1 MTNKISFRF
10 LSASVAAVGAALAL
24 SPAAFAGS
32 NNTAASGSVSVN
44 SDVKAN
50 CIAQVSG
57 SVSLTGYDSVVANAS
72 GGVDKSDSS
81 TASIKYTCTRGLP
94 VSIELGYGSNA
105 AGDGGTQRYLKNGSE
120 TIAYN
125 LLDVATPWGDVAHN
139 AAKSV
144 TGTGL
149 EVSAPITVVIPKG
162 QNPSF
167 ANGTGYTDT
176 ITANMNY

>member
-32 NNTAASGSVSVN
+32 NNTAASGNVTVTSNVA
-44 SDVKAN
+44 AN
-50 CIAQVSG
+50 CIASVTG
-57 SVSLTGYDSVVANAS
+57 SVSLTGYDSVVNNKTADLSNS
-72 GGVDKSDSS
+72 N
-81 TASIKYTCTRGLP
+81 TASITYTCTRDLP
-94 VSIELGYGSNA
+94 VKIELGYGSNA
-105 AGDGGTQRYLKNGSE
+105 AGGTQRFLKNGTE

-125 LLDVATPWGDVAHN
+125 LLDGSAPWGDVAHN

-144 TGTGL
+144 TGTG
-149 EVSAPITVVIPKG
+149 VSVDVPITVVIPHG

-167 ANGTGYTDT
+167 ANGGDYTDT

>member
-24 SPAAFAGS
+24 SPAAFAA
-32 NNTAASGSVSVN
+32 NTSASGNVTVTASVA
-44 SDVKAN
+44 AN
-50 CIAQVSG
+50 CIASVSG
-57 SVSLTGYDSVVANAS
+57 NVSFTGYDSVVANAS
-72 GGVDKSDSS
+72 TGSDLSDSS
-81 TASIKYTCTRGLP
+81 TASIAYTCTKDLP
-94 VSIELGYGSNA
+94 VKIELGYGSNA
-105 AGDGGTQRYLKNGSE
+105 AGTQRYLKNGSG

-125 LLDVATPWGDVAHN
+125 LLDGSAAWGDIANN

-144 TGTGL
+144 TGTGTAQ
-149 EVSAPITVVIPKG
+149 SAAVTVVIPKG

-167 ANGTGYTDT
+167 ANGNGYTDT